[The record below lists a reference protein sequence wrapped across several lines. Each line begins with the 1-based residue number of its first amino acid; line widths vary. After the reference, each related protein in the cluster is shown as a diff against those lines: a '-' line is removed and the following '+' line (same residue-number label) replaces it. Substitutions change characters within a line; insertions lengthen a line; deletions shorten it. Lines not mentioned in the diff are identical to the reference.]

1 MVLKLSQL
9 VYRSMLKNMKSY
21 YLYFFS
27 LIFSVTLYFSF
38 KTLRYNDE
46 VTNQLRE
53 GSSASMGFEVATYL
67 LYFIILVFV
76 LYANQIFMKR
86 RSKEIGLYQLIGMS
100 KGLIFRLIA
109 VENMVLFGGAVLVGI
124 GTGFLTS
131 RLFAMI
137 LLKLIG
143 SNFVLGISFSVESA
157 IMTLAIFAVMLII
170 ILIQLYFIIR
180 KHTLLEMFQA
190 ANKADESVRKFSMM
204 HMLMGVAGL
213 GLIIYGYYASTILFD
228 GPGSGLVFRMLIVL
242 GTTILGTYLI
252 FRYSVALIINA
263 WRRTRKGFLSR
274 SDVVALSPIMHRM
287 KSSASSLT
295 LIAVLTAVSLGINT
309 LAYISYYT
317 VEKTTNNT
325 IPSDFIFKKVSFY
338 EDPTNAYKRLQ
349 SFEQLLQLNHIEYDV
364 TVYRYGTV
372 NADFK
377 ELLVDPRDGEKVG
390 YDIVSAARVV
400 AASNAREKLERN
412 EVVVSNFNT
421 YTTELFRFGLNKT
434 LTLPYYDEKLTVIRY
449 DKSSLLSNDRG
460 LTLHPVIIVSD
471 ELYDIIIKQNT
482 DHKPSSSLNEGLI
495 EFHLNIKD
503 KQQLDLAEQLY
514 VQSGANVERV
524 VDMVDGDIIIYQPS
538 QYGLKQSQMD
548 SLGLTIFITA
558 FLGLAFLIASG
569 SILYFKQMTEADL
582 ESTSYTVLR
591 KIGYSQQDLMFGVYR
606 KQIFNFGVPIVIGLC
621 HSYFAVKSGWW
632 FFGTEYATPM
642 VVMMII
648 YILLYIVFA
657 LMTIHYYR
665 MVVRKAL

>member
-46 VTNQLRE
+46 VTNQLKD

-67 LYFIILVFV
+67 LYFIILIFV
-76 LYANQIFMKR
+76 LYANKIFMNR

-109 VENMVLFGGAVLVGI
+109 IENMVLFGGAVIIGI
-124 GTGFLTS
+124 AIGFLIS

-137 LLKLIG
+137 LLKIIG
-143 SNFVLGISFSVESA
+143 SNYVLGISFSVQSA
-157 IMTLAIFAVMLII
+157 VLTLAIFAVMLII

-190 ANKADESVRKFSMM
+190 ANKADESVRSFSVV
-204 HMLMGVAGL
+204 HMLLGLSGL
-213 GLIIYGYYASTILFD
+213 GLIIYGYYASTVLFD
-228 GPGSGLVFRMLIVL
+228 GPGSGLVFRMLTVL

-252 FRYSVALIINA
+252 FRFSVALIINV

-309 LAYISYYT
+309 LAYISYFT
-317 VEKTTNNT
+317 IEKTTVNMIPAHFVIKNEMLNEEVSAEQKLKAFEELLKSNN
-325 IPSDFIFKKVSFY
+325 
-338 EDPTNAYKRLQ
+338 
-349 SFEQLLQLNHIEYDV
+349 IEYDV
-364 TVYRYGTV
+364 VAYKYTNVY
-372 NADFK
+372 ADFK
-377 ELLVDPRDGEKVG
+377 ELLVNRSDGEQVG
-390 YDIVSAARVV
+390 YDIIPNARVI
-400 AASNAREKLERN
+400 AASNAGKELKREEM
-412 EVVVSNFNT
+412 VVTNFNT
-421 YTTELFRFGLNKT
+421 YTTQLCPFGLNKT
-434 LTLPYYDEKLTVIRY
+434 LSLPDYNETLTVVEY
-449 DKSSLLSNDRG
+449 EEKSLLTNRRQ
-460 LTLHPVIIVSD
+460 LTLYPVIIVSD
-471 ELYDIIIKQNT
+471 EMYKKIV
-482 DHKPSSSLNEGLI
+482 
-495 EFHLNIKD
+495 
-503 KQQLDLAEQLY
+503 KQQNENSESSIDIEDLQARFVEYHINLKDNDFLELAETLY
-514 VQSGANVERV
+514 AESGANVEYV
-524 VDMVDGDIIIYQPS
+524 VGGDLNVYQDS
-538 QYGLKQSQMD
+538 QYGLMKSQLE

-558 FLGLAFLIASG
+558 FLGLVFLLASG
-569 SILYFKQMTEADL
+569 SILYFKQMTEADM
-582 ESTSYTVLR
+582 ESGSYTVLR
-591 KIGYSQQDLMFGVYR
+591 KIGYSEQDLMHGVYR
-606 KQIFNFGVPIVIGLC
+606 KQLFNFGVPIIVGLC

-642 VVMMII
+642 VIMMII
-648 YILLYIVFA
+648 YILLYTVFA
-657 LMTIHYYR
+657 FMTIRYYR
-665 MVVRKAL
+665 RVAHKAL

>member
-46 VTNQLRE
+46 VTNQLKD

-76 LYANQIFMKR
+76 LYANKIFMNR

-109 VENMVLFGGAVLVGI
+109 IENIVLFGGAVIIGI
-124 GTGFLTS
+124 AIGFLTS

-143 SNFVLGISFSVESA
+143 SSYVLSISFSIESA
-157 IMTLAIFAVMLII
+157 IMTLAIFSVMLLI
-170 ILIQLYFIIR
+170 ILCQLFLIIR

-190 ANKADESVRKFSMM
+190 ANKADETIRKFSVS
-204 HMLMGVAGL
+204 HMLMGLIGL
-213 GLIIYGYYASTILFD
+213 GLIIYGYYSSTILFD
-228 GPGSGLVFRMLIVL
+228 GPGSGLGNRMLIVL

-252 FRYSVALIINA
+252 FRYSVALFINL

-317 VEKTTNNT
+317 VDKMTEQSM
-325 IPSDFIFKKVSFY
+325 PADFIVINGKEEAFANALDDANIVYDKVVYNYLEVAADLSGLLKNKNDVNNIGY
-338 EDPTNAYKRLQ
+338 DVYGMSRVIPASSVEERLQ
-349 SFEQLLQLNHIEYDV
+349 GNEAIVANFNNYTTQLFEFE
-364 TVYRYGTV
+364 V
-372 NADFK
+372 NQSIM
-377 ELLVDPRDGEKVG
+377 VG
-390 YDIVSAARVV
+390 YSVPLNVT
-400 AASNAREKLERN
+400 KLDHN
-412 EVVVSNFNT
+412 S
-421 YTTELFRFGLNKT
+421 
-434 LTLPYYDEKLTVIRY
+434 I
-449 DKSSLLSNDRG
+449 LLG
-460 LTLHPVIIVSD
+460 GYGIKLHPVIIVSD
-471 ELYDIIIKQNT
+471 EMFKTLNSMTDVVYPKTEVQVNLQKHSDFEKANKLYKE
-482 DHKPSSSLNEGLI
+482 SE
-495 EFHLNIKD
+495 
-503 KQQLDLAEQLY
+503 
-514 VQSGANVERV
+514 ANVREILPT
-524 VDMVDGDIIIYQPS
+524 GDVRLIMS
-538 QYGLKQSQMD
+538 QKELQQSQFEG
-548 SLGLTIFITA
+548 LGLTIFITG
-558 FLGLAFLIASG
+558 FLGLAFLLASG
-569 SILYFKQMTEADL
+569 SILYFKQMTEADM
-582 ESTSYTVLR
+582 ESGSYTVLR
-591 KIGYSQQDLMFGVYR
+591 KIGYSEQDLMYGVYR
-606 KQIFNFGVPIVIGLC
+606 KQLFNFGVPIIVGLF

-632 FFGTEYATPM
+632 FFGTEFGTPM
-642 VVMMII
+642 AIMIVV
-648 YILLYIVFA
+648 YVILYTFFA
-657 LMTIHYYR
+657 ALTVRYYR